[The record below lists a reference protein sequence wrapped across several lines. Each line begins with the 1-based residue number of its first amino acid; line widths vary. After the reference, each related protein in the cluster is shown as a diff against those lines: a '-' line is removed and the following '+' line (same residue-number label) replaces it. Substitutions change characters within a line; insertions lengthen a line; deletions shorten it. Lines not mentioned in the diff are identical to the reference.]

1 MVVGVIFGLV
11 PIIKLRGMDLAQVLR
26 DGARG
31 LSGGSG
37 RRRGREALV
46 VAEMAL
52 ATLLLTGAT
61 LTIRSFRNLQQV
73 DAGFDASNVL
83 TFRLSL
89 PPSRHCRRLNTSG
102 FAVLA
107 LVLAAVGIYG
117 VVSSA
122 VSEQTREIGIRLAL
136 GAGAG
141 SVRGWVLRT
150 SLAPAGIGLAL
161 GLGMAALLAGFLRSI
176 LFGVAP
182 LDPLTFGAVG
192 PLLALVA
199 VGSILIPAFRAS
211 RVEPIEALRS
221 E

>member
-26 DGARG
+26 DGA
-31 LSGGSG
+31 
-37 RRRGREALV
+37 RGREALV

-102 FAVLA
+102 FALLA

-122 VSEQTREIGIRLAL
+122 VSEQTREIGIRLA
-136 GAGAG
+136 
-141 SVRGWVLRT
+141 
-150 SLAPAGIGLAL
+150 
-161 GLGMAALLAGFLRSI
+161 
-176 LFGVAP
+176 
-182 LDPLTFGAVG
+182 
-192 PLLALVA
+192 
-199 VGSILIPAFRAS
+199 
-211 RVEPIEALRS
+211 
-221 E
+221 